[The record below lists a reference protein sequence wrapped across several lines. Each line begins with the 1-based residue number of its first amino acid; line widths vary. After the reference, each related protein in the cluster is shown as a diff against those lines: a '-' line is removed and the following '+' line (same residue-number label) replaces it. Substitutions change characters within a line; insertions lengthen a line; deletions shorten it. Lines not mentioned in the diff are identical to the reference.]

1 MITVLVAQPN
11 VKFASALAE
20 PLLAAGY
27 RAITCPGPWPPALRC
42 IRCDVGYCP
51 LTEAADL
58 LIYDPDLVAHGAD
71 GQCHILAVDSANA
84 HPDVPLLLAWP
95 GPDEPASVS
104 AVVAEVPRAQRA
116 LTEPDDLVGQ
126 VRQLVGP
133 PFGTVPV
140 RRAPVG

>member
-11 VKFASALAE
+11 VKFANALAE

-58 LIYDPDLVAHGAD
+58 LIYDPDLIAYGAD
-71 GQCHILAVDSANA
+71 GQRHTLAVDSANA
-84 HPDVPLLLAWP
+84 QPDVPLLLAWP
-95 GPDEPASVS
+95 GDEEPASV
-104 AVVAEVPRAQRA
+104 AAILAEVPRAQRA
-116 LTEPDDLVGQ
+116 LRESDDLVGQ

-133 PFGTVPV
+133 PFGSVPARPAPV
-140 RRAPVG
+140 R